1 MGGLYKIGCHGY
13 LRGLEDAKIPKTSNF
28 TKWVCGIVMVF
39 AVALK
44 ATFACCFVRG
54 ANPGSLFSRRFVCA
68 ISAQG
73 HPEETLY
80 VLILVGAELVFW
92 GRAFW
97 NVTTQSSVTES
108 PPGQYLGGDCPIG
121 LLKVDFHFFQIA
133 RKLHHRLV
141 INISHDRNH
150 NSGQVV
156 KTMRGMGHRLIAK

>member
-1 MGGLYKIGCHGY
+1 MWYCHDFCSGVEGNICLLYLVVLFEGPTLDPY
-13 LRGLEDAKIPKTSNF
+13 LVEDLFVLFQLRGTPKKPLCFDFAYLKVCWSNS
-28 TKWVCGIVMVF
+28 
-39 AVALK
+39 
-44 ATFACCFVRG
+44 TF
-54 ANPGSLFSRRFVCA
+54 SK
-68 ISAQG
+68 
-73 HPEETLY
+73 
-80 VLILVGAELVFW
+80 LVGAELVFW

-121 LLKVDFHFFQIA
+121 LLKLDFHFFQIA

-156 KTMRGMGHRLIAK
+156 KTMRGYARNGP